1 MTKIFEYDALWQY
14 QATDAE
20 VPADPAALVV
30 PEADWLGPEPAPFG
44 TIGGADLVDYPPATV
59 WPLGT
64 GIWMRRAITLDIAS
78 DLLLTGVAE
87 NQCFVYFDG
96 VFVGAY
102 NPTGVQ
108 LGDFATWSISIPASV
123 ATAGTHE
130 LALLCQD
137 ELPAAGSIYFYAE
150 AEILPPVF
158 PLWPSAPMTEA
169 LEWLTDVIVAEDSTE
184 DRGMMRVT
192 PRQSLDMRFYVPT
205 IYQPLLKNLLWANRA
220 KQWLVPFWP
229 HVQHVGAVAAG
240 DTTLTVS
247 TDFVDFR
254 EQGLALIWQSPD
266 AFQIV
271 GIAEIADSDTLIINQ
286 PTRSFADAHVLP
298 LRRGFTPGDPT
309 RRFDGRKSSVQAS
322 FLIEENEQFA
332 VSAPAQYE
340 GRDIYFEA
348 GVLEGDGLDEQMTV
362 ALDVF
367 DEALGGV
374 SYSTAW
380 PTPRPRRPH
389 RVVRDGLEEA
399 WALRRW
405 LHRRAG
411 RFRDFWQPTF
421 EADLI
426 VRSTGALTTALIV
439 RADDYLR
446 YANNR
451 THIAVE
457 TAAGWLPR
465 KIMSA
470 AQIGLDTVQLVLDTS
485 LAIDAAAIKRV
496 SWLGLW
502 RQDADRVEINW
513 LGGQVCAAT
522 LPILEISP

>member
-1 MTKIFEYDALWQY
+1 MSKIFEYDALWQY
-14 QATDAE
+14 QATDAV
-20 VPADPAALVV
+20 VPEDPAALVV
-30 PEADWLGPEPAPFG
+30 PEDDWLGPEPAPFG
-44 TIGGADLVDYPPATV
+44 IIGGADVVDYPPATA
-59 WPLGT
+59 WEIGT
-64 GIWMRRAITLDIAS
+64 GIWVRRAITLDIAA

-87 NQCFVYFDG
+87 NQCYVYFDG
-96 VFVGAY
+96 VFVGAF
-102 NPTGVQ
+102 NPGGEQ
-108 LGDFATWSISIPASV
+108 LGNFATWAITIPASV

-137 ELPAAGSIYFYAE
+137 ELPAAGTTYFYAE
-150 AEILPPVF
+150 AETLPPVF
-158 PLWPSAPMTEA
+158 PLWASAPMGEA

-192 PRQSLDMRFYVPT
+192 PRQTLDMRFYLPT
-205 IYQPLLKNLLWANRA
+205 AYQPMVKNLLWANRT

-240 DTTLTVS
+240 DSFLTVP

-254 EQGLALIWQSPD
+254 AAGLALIWQSPED
-266 AFQIV
+266 FQIV

-286 PTRSFADAHVLP
+286 PTRAFSDAHVVP
-298 LRRGFTPGDPT
+298 LRRGFAPSDPT
-309 RRFDGRKSSVQAS
+309 RRFDGRKSSVQIS
-322 FLIEENEQFA
+322 FVIEENEQFV
-332 VSAPAQYE
+332 VSAPAQYQ

-348 GVLEGDGLDEQMTV
+348 GLLEGDGLDEQMTA
-362 ALDVF
+362 ALDIQ
-367 DEALGGV
+367 DEALGRIAYD
-374 SYSTAW
+374 SPW

-389 RVVRDGLEEA
+389 RVLSDGLEEA

-426 VRSTGALTTALIV
+426 VQDAGALDTALIV
-439 RADDYLR
+439 RADGFMR
-446 YANNR
+446 FANNR
-451 THIAVE
+451 AHIAVE

-465 KIMSA
+465 QIESA
-470 AQIGLDTVQLVLDTS
+470 TQIGPTTVQLVLDSS
-485 LAIDAAAIKRV
+485 LSIDAAAIKRV

-513 LGGQVCAAT
+513 LGGQVCATT